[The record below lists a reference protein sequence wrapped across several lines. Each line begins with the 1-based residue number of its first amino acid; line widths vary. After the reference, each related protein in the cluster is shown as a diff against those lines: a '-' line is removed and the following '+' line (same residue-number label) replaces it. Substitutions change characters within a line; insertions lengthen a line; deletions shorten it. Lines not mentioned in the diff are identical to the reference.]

1 MRRNGGVKMPSNNTK
16 YSEEMREQTAAYIIE
31 TGKSATSTA
40 EELGLDKNTV
50 CKWVRDYRR
59 KHNLPTYA
67 EEKGIRMPEPKD
79 SKDLNRRNK
88 ELEAKLKEK
97 EREIKKL
104 QSMVE
109 DEKEKVDILK
119 KSLHIFMQQPE

>member
-1 MRRNGGVKMPSNNTK
+1 MPSNNSK
-16 YSEEMREQTAAYIIE
+16 YSEEMREQTAMYIIE

-67 EEKGIRMPEPKD
+67 EEKGIRSREPKG
-79 SKDLNRRNK
+79 SKDLDRRNK
-88 ELEAKLKEK
+88 ELETKLKEK
-97 EREIKKL
+97 ESEIKHL
-104 QSMVE
+104 QSIVE
-109 DEKEKVDILK
+109 NEKEKLDILK

>member
-1 MRRNGGVKMPSNNTK
+1 MPSNNAK

-31 TGKSATSTA
+31 TGKSATSMA
-40 EELGLDKNTV
+40 EELGIDKNTV

-59 KHNLPTYA
+59 KYNLPTYA
-67 EEKGIRMPEPKD
+67 EERGIRRSEPKD

-104 QSMVE
+104 QSIVE
-109 DEKEKVDILK
+109 EEKEKVDILK